1 MSQVSKT
8 RKSAAPAPAAAPAA
22 KAAKTSAAAATASS
36 KTKAATATTSSK
48 AATTAAAPATTSKA
62 AKTSTAAAD
71 TPVMAP
77 ATTAK
82 VAKTST
88 TSTAASSK
96 TSKPATASTEA
107 DAKASKPATTP
118 TDAKASKP
126 ATTPTDVM
134 ATTSSDAPAS
144 APSSKPATS
153 DAPASATAASDTT
166 STAPEPAL
174 APARPAIPVPPNS
187 IRIRGARTHNLQ
199 GVDLD
204 LPRGKLVVL
213 TGPSGSGKSSLAFH
227 TIFAEGQRRYVE
239 SLSASARQF
248 LAQLPKPD
256 VDLIEGL
263 SPSIAIEQSSPGKN
277 PRSTVGTSTEVYD
290 FLRLLFA
297 RCGEVFSWR
306 TGKPMKRHS
315 VEDMLAAVLALPAG
329 TRFSVLAPVVRDGA
343 GDHHELL
350 EDLRRQGFARLAVDE
365 VVRDLSSEEV
375 KLDPKVR
382 HTIEVYVDR
391 LVLKDNV
398 RGRLADSVET
408 ALRLSGGQLKVV
420 TLDGEELQFSERFAD
435 LDHGL
440 AYPELTP
447 GLFSFNSPEGACPEC
462 DGLGGKR
469 VFDPRRIVPNEHL
482 SIKEGAL
489 SAWTR
494 RAGKTAHA
502 QLQALAE
509 AYGFDLFA
517 PWIDLPEEAKIAI
530 IQGSG
535 TQAVP
540 GLAGKK
546 PAPFE
551 GVIPGLQRRLREAED
566 KVDDADPDEG
576 GTLDEIAELMAEV
589 TCPMCQGQRLRQEA
603 RMVKIG
609 GRNIA
614 ELATLPIEQ
623 LVPFL
628 DALDLGAET
637 SEVAEA
643 ILGQAKQRLKF
654 MLEVGLGYLTL
665 DRTTMTLS
673 GGEAQR
679 IRLATQ
685 IGAALV
691 GVTYILDEPS
701 IGLHQRDND
710 RLIASLLR
718 LRDLGNSVIV
728 VEHDEDTI
736 RAADFLVDM
745 GPGAGSQGGRVVAAG
760 PLQEV
765 LQNKRSL
772 TAAFLTG
779 RMTIPVPEKRR
790 GAVGPA
796 LCITRATGHNLKD
809 ITVRI
814 PLGALTCVTGVS
826 GSGKSSLVIDTLL
839 PEASRRLNGASSFG
853 LANHGITG
861 LEHLDKVIHV
871 DQSPIGRSPR
881 SNPATYT
888 GLFAELRTLYA
899 NLSESKIRGY
909 TPSRF
914 SFNVKGGRCESC
926 QGDGVRR
933 IEMHFL
939 ADVYV
944 TCRSCDGRRY
954 NRETLAITYRGKSI
968 ADVLAMSVA
977 DASEF
982 FANYPNL
989 RRALE
994 TLRDVGLGYVTL
1006 GQSALTLSGGEA
1018 QRIKLAKELAKK
1030 STGKT
1035 LFILDEPTTG
1045 LHFGDIKQLLKVLER
1060 LVDEGNT
1067 VVVIEHN
1074 LDVIKCADWVVDI
1087 GPEGGE
1093 RGGRLLAAGSPQQ
1106 VARVKESATGHYLA
1120 RVLGMA

>member
-1 MSQVSKT
+1 MSQASKT
-8 RKSAAPAPAAAPAA
+8 RKSAAASSAPAAPAAAPAP
-22 KAAKTSAAAATASS
+22 KASKAAAAA
-36 KTKAATATTSSK
+36 SK
-48 AATTAAAPATTSKA
+48 AAQAVAPAAAPAPEA
-62 AKTSTAAAD
+62 AEPAIPP
-71 TPVMAP
+71 TPVAVVSP
-77 ATTAK
+77 AT
-82 VAKTST
+82 
-88 TSTAASSK
+88 
-96 TSKPATASTEA
+96 PA
-107 DAKASKPATTP
+107 
-118 TDAKASKP
+118 
-126 ATTPTDVM
+126 V
-134 ATTSSDAPAS
+134 
-144 APSSKPATS
+144 
-153 DAPASATAASDTT
+153 
-166 STAPEPAL
+166 
-174 APARPAIPVPPNS
+174 PVPPNS
-187 IRIRGARTHNLQ
+187 IKIRGARTHNLQ

-315 VEDMLAAVLALPAG
+315 VEDMLTAVLALPAG
-329 TRFSVLAPVVRDGA
+329 TRFSVLAPVVRDSA

-350 EDLRRQGFARLAVDE
+350 EDLRRQGFARLAVDDE
-365 VVRDLSSEEV
+365 VRDLSSEEV

-420 TLDGEELQFSERFAD
+420 TLDGQELQFSERFAD

-469 VFDPRRIVPNEHL
+469 IFDPRRIVPNEHL

-489 SAWTR
+489 TAWTR
-494 RAGKTAHA
+494 RAGKTASA

-509 AYGFDLFA
+509 HYNFDLFA
-517 PWIDLPEEAKIAI
+517 PWLDLPEDVKIAI
-530 IQGSG
+530 IQGTG
-535 TQAVP
+535 TEAVP

-546 PAPFE
+546 AAPFE
-551 GVIPGLQRRLREAED
+551 GVIPSLQRRLREAED
-566 KVDDADPDEG
+566 RVDEVDSDDGG

-628 DALDLGAET
+628 DALDLGPET
-637 SEVAEA
+637 GEVAEA
-643 ILGQAKQRLKF
+643 ILAQAKQRLKF

-710 RLIASLLR
+710 RLIASLVR

-745 GPGAGSQGGRVVAAG
+745 GPGAGTQGGRVVAAG

-790 GAVGPA
+790 GGVGPA
-796 LCITRATGHNLKD
+796 IVISRATGHNLKD

-839 PEASRRLNGASSFG
+839 PEAARRLNGASTFG
-853 LANHGITG
+853 LAHHGITG
-861 LEHLDKVIHV
+861 LEQLDKVIHV

-888 GLFAELRTLYA
+888 GLFSELRTLFS

-939 ADVYV
+939 PDVYV

-968 ADVLAMSVA
+968 ADVLEMSVA
-977 DASEF
+977 DACEF

-989 RRALE
+989 RRGLE

-1018 QRIKLAKELAKK
+1018 QRIKLAKELARK

-1045 LHFGDIKQLLKVLER
+1045 LHFGDIKQLLRVLDR

-1074 LDVIKCADWVVDI
+1074 LDVIKCADWIVDI

-1093 RGGRLLAAGSPQQ
+1093 RGGKLLAAGPPQQ
-1106 VARVKESATGHYLA
+1106 VAKVKDSATGHYLA
-1120 RVLGMA
+1120 RALGMS

>member
-1 MSQVSKT
+1 MIK
-8 RKSAAPAPAAAPAA
+8 
-22 KAAKTSAAAATASS
+22 
-36 KTKAATATTSSK
+36 
-48 AATTAAAPATTSKA
+48 
-62 AKTSTAAAD
+62 
-71 TPVMAP
+71 
-77 ATTAK
+77 
-82 VAKTST
+82 
-88 TSTAASSK
+88 
-96 TSKPATASTEA
+96 
-107 DAKASKPATTP
+107 
-118 TDAKASKP
+118 
-126 ATTPTDVM
+126 
-134 ATTSSDAPAS
+134 
-144 APSSKPATS
+144 
-153 DAPASATAASDTT
+153 
-166 STAPEPAL
+166 
-174 APARPAIPVPPNS
+174 
-187 IRIRGARTHNLQ
+187 IRGARTHNLQ
-199 GVDLD
+199 NVDLD

-239 SLSASARQF
+239 SLSVSARQF

-263 SPSIAIEQSSPGKN
+263 SPSIAIEQSTPSKN
-277 PRSTVGTSTEVYD
+277 PRSTVGTLTEVYD

-306 TGKPMKRHS
+306 TGKPMKRHT
-315 VEDMLAAVLALPAG
+315 VEDMLNAILALPPG
-329 TRFSVLAPVVRDGA
+329 TRFSVIAPVVRDA
-343 GDHHELL
+343 PGDHHDLL
-350 EDLRRQGFARLAVDE
+350 EDLRRQGFARLAVDD

-375 KLDPKVR
+375 RLDPKVR

-391 LVLKDNV
+391 LVLKDNI

-420 TLDGEELQFSERFAD
+420 TLDGQELLFSERFAD

-469 VFDPRRIVPNEHL
+469 IFDPRRIVPNEHL

-489 SAWTR
+489 VAWTR
-494 RAGKTAHA
+494 RAGKNAMA

-509 AYGFDLFA
+509 HYSFDLYA
-517 PWIDLPEEAKIAI
+517 PWADLPEDAKIAI
-530 IQGSG
+530 LQGTGSY
-535 TQAVP
+535 AVP

-546 PAPFE
+546 AAPFE
-551 GVIPGLQRRLREAED
+551 GVIPCLQRRLREAED
-566 KVDDADPDEG
+566 RVDDADDDGSGP
-576 GTLDEIAELMAEV
+576 LDEITELMAEIV
-589 TCPMCQGQRLRQEA
+589 CPACKGQRLRQEA

-609 GRNIA
+609 GKNIA
-614 ELATLPIEQ
+614 ELASMPIEQ

-628 DALDLGAET
+628 DDLDLGPES

-643 ILGQAKQRLKF
+643 ILAQAKQRLRF

-710 RLIASLLR
+710 RLIAALVR

-736 RAADFLVDM
+736 RAADYLVDM
-745 GPGAGSQGGRVVAAG
+745 GPGAGTQGGRVVAAG

-772 TAAFLTG
+772 TAAYLTG

-790 GAVGPA
+790 SPVGPA
-796 LCITRATGHNLKD
+796 LVINRASGHNLKD
-809 ITVRI
+809 ISVKI
-814 PLGALTCVTGVS
+814 PLGTLTCVTGVS

-839 PEASRRLNGASSFG
+839 PEAARRLNGASTFG
-853 LANHGITG
+853 LPHHGITG

-888 GLFAELRTLYA
+888 GLFAELRNLFA

-914 SFNVKGGRCESC
+914 SFNVKGGRCEAC
-926 QGDGVRR
+926 CGDGVRR

-939 ADVYV
+939 PDVYV
-944 TCRSCDGRRY
+944 TCRACGGRRY

-968 ADVLAMSVA
+968 ADVLEMSVS
-977 DASEF
+977 DACEF
-982 FANYPNL
+982 FTNYPNL
-989 RRALE
+989 RRGLE

-1018 QRIKLAKELAKK
+1018 QRIKLARELARK

-1045 LHFGDIKQLLKVLER
+1045 LHFSDIKLLLKVLDR

-1074 LDVIKCADWVVDI
+1074 LDVIKCADWIIDI

-1093 RGGRLLAAGSPQQ
+1093 RGGRVLAAGTPAQ
-1106 VARVKESATGHYLA
+1106 VARVKESATGQYLA
-1120 RVLGMA
+1120 RMLGMS

>member
-1 MSQVSKT
+1 M
-8 RKSAAPAPAAAPAA
+8 R
-22 KAAKTSAAAATASS
+22 SS
-36 KTKAATATTSSK
+36 RPRPPRPPRS
-48 AATTAAAPATTSKA
+48 
-62 AKTSTAAAD
+62 
-71 TPVMAP
+71 
-77 ATTAK
+77 
-82 VAKTST
+82 
-88 TSTAASSK
+88 
-96 TSKPATASTEA
+96 
-107 DAKASKPATTP
+107 
-118 TDAKASKP
+118 
-126 ATTPTDVM
+126 
-134 ATTSSDAPAS
+134 
-144 APSSKPATS
+144 PS
-153 DAPASATAASDTT
+153 
-166 STAPEPAL
+166 
-174 APARPAIPVPPNS
+174 PNS
-187 IRIRGARTHNLQ
+187 IKIRGARTHNLQ
-199 GVDLD
+199 GIDLD

-315 VEDMLAAVLALPAG
+315 VEDMLNAVLALPAG
-329 TRFSVLAPVVRDGA
+329 TRFSVLAPVVRDTP

-365 VVRDLSSEEV
+365 AVRDLSSEEV

-469 VFDPRRIVPNEHL
+469 IFDPRRIVPNEHL

-509 AYGFDLFA
+509 HYGFDLFA
-517 PWIDLPEEAKIAI
+517 PWIDLSEDVKIAI
-530 IQGSG
+530 IQGTG
-535 TQAVP
+535 GEAIP

-546 PAPFE
+546 AAPFE

-566 KVDDADPDEG
+566 KVDEVDADDNG
-576 GTLDEIAELMAEV
+576 GSLEEIAELMAEV
-589 TCPMCQGQRLRQEA
+589 PCPACEGQRLRQEA

-628 DALDLGAET
+628 DALDLGPET
-637 SEVAEA
+637 GEVAEA

-710 RLIASLLR
+710 RLIASLVR

-745 GPGAGSQGGRVVAAG
+745 GPGAGTQGGRVVAAG

-790 GAVGPA
+790 NSSGPA
-796 LCITRATGHNLKD
+796 ICISRATGHNLKD
-809 ITVRI
+809 ITVKI

-839 PEASRRLNGASSFG
+839 PEAARRLNGASNFG
-853 LANHGITG
+853 LAHHSITG

-909 TPSRF
+909 TPARF

-939 ADVYV
+939 PDVYV

-968 ADVLAMSVA
+968 ADVLEMSVA
-977 DASEF
+977 DACEF

-989 RRALE
+989 RRGLE

-1045 LHFGDIKQLLKVLER
+1045 LHFGDIKQLLKVLDR

-1067 VVVIEHN
+1067 IVVIEHN

-1087 GPEGGE
+1087 GPEGGA
-1093 RGGRLLAAGSPQQ
+1093 RGGKLLAAGPPQQ
-1106 VARVKESATGHYLA
+1106 VARVKDSATGHYLA
-1120 RVLGMA
+1120 RVLGLA

>member
-8 RKSAAPAPAAAPAA
+8 RKSAAASSAPAAPAASPAPKASKAAAKAVAPTPPEAAPAPAPAAKTSRAVTSTAAETSTTPAPAA
-22 KAAKTSAAAATASS
+22 TAKASKAAAAATSTAAETSTTPAPAATAKASKAAAAATSTAAETSTTPAPAATAKASRAAAAATASL
-36 KTKAATATTSSK
+36 TPAAEAAEPATP
-48 AATTAAAPATTSKA
+48 ATPAAP
-62 AKTSTAAAD
+62 
-71 TPVMAP
+71 TP
-77 ATTAK
+77 
-82 VAKTST
+82 
-88 TSTAASSK
+88 
-96 TSKPATASTEA
+96 
-107 DAKASKPATTP
+107 
-118 TDAKASKP
+118 
-126 ATTPTDVM
+126 
-134 ATTSSDAPAS
+134 
-144 APSSKPATS
+144 
-153 DAPASATAASDTT
+153 SAT
-166 STAPEPAL
+166 
-174 APARPAIPVPPNS
+174 PAIPVPPNS
-187 IRIRGARTHNLQ
+187 IKIRGARTHNLQ

-315 VEDMLAAVLALPAG
+315 VEDMLNAVLALPAG
-329 TRFSVLAPVVRDGA
+329 TRFSVLAPVVREA
-343 GDHHELL
+343 PGDHHELL
-350 EDLRRQGFARLAVDE
+350 EDLRRQGFARLAVDDA
-365 VVRDLSSEEV
+365 VRDLSSEEV

-494 RAGKTAHA
+494 RAGKTASA

-509 AYGFDLFA
+509 HYGFDLFA
-517 PWIDLPEEAKIAI
+517 PWLDLPEEVKISI
-530 IQGSG
+530 LQGTG
-535 TQAVP
+535 TDAVP

-546 PAPFE
+546 AAPFE

-566 KVDDADPDEG
+566 KVDEADADDNG

-589 TCPMCQGQRLRQEA
+589 PCPACEGQRLRQEA

-628 DALDLGAET
+628 DALDLGPET
-637 SEVAEA
+637 GEVAEA
-643 ILGQAKQRLKF
+643 ILAQAKQRLKF

-745 GPGAGSQGGRVVAAG
+745 GPGAGTQGGRVVAAG

-790 GAVGPA
+790 GGVGPA
-796 LCITRATGHNLKD
+796 ICISRATGHNLKD
-809 ITVRI
+809 ITVKI

-839 PEASRRLNGASSFG
+839 PEAARRLNGASSFG
-853 LANHGITG
+853 LAHHSITG

-888 GLFAELRTLYA
+888 GLFAELRTLYS

-909 TPSRF
+909 TPARF

-939 ADVYV
+939 PDVYV

-968 ADVLAMSVA
+968 ADVLEMSVA
-977 DASEF
+977 DACEF

-989 RRALE
+989 RRGLE

-1045 LHFGDIKQLLKVLER
+1045 LHFGDIKQLLKVLDR

-1093 RGGRLLAAGSPQQ
+1093 RGGRLLAAGPPQQ

>member
-8 RKSAAPAPAAAPAA
+8 RKSAAASSASAAPAAPAAKTSKAAAAATSSAAQAVAPAVPTAKTSKAAAAATSSAAQAVAPAPAAKASKAAASKANSSAAASAPEAEPAAPTGKAAKAAAATPSTPAASAPAPAPEAAPAA
-22 KAAKTSAAAATASS
+22 KAVTTVASAPEAI
-36 KTKAATATTSSK
+36 ATATTS
-48 AATTAAAPATTSKA
+48 
-62 AKTSTAAAD
+62 
-71 TPVMAP
+71 
-77 ATTAK
+77 
-82 VAKTST
+82 
-88 TSTAASSK
+88 
-96 TSKPATASTEA
+96 
-107 DAKASKPATTP
+107 
-118 TDAKASKP
+118 
-126 ATTPTDVM
+126 
-134 ATTSSDAPAS
+134 
-144 APSSKPATS
+144 
-153 DAPASATAASDTT
+153 
-166 STAPEPAL
+166 
-174 APARPAIPVPPNS
+174 AIPVPPNS
-187 IRIRGARTHNLQ
+187 IKIRGARTHNLQ
-199 GVDLD
+199 GIDLD
-204 LPRGKLVVL
+204 LPRGKLVVI

-315 VEDMLAAVLALPAG
+315 VEDMLNAVLALPAG
-329 TRFSVLAPVVRDGA
+329 TRFSVLAPVVRETP

-365 VVRDLSSEEV
+365 AVRDLSSEEV

-469 VFDPRRIVPNEHL
+469 IFDPRRIVPNEHL

-509 AYGFDLFA
+509 HYAFDLFA
-517 PWIDLPEEAKIAI
+517 PWIDLSEDVKIAI
-530 IQGSG
+530 IQGTG
-535 TQAVP
+535 GEAIP

-546 PAPFE
+546 AAPFE

-566 KVDDADPDEG
+566 KVDDADADDNG
-576 GTLDEIAELMAEV
+576 GSLEEIAELMAEV
-589 TCPMCQGQRLRQEA
+589 PCPACEGQRLRQEA

-628 DALDLGAET
+628 DALDLGPET
-637 SEVAEA
+637 GEVAEA
-643 ILGQAKQRLKF
+643 ILAQAKQRLKF

-710 RLIASLLR
+710 RLIASLVR

-745 GPGAGSQGGRVVAAG
+745 GPGAGTQGGRVVAAG

-790 GAVGPA
+790 GSSGPA
-796 LCITRATGHNLKD
+796 ICISRATGHNLKD
-809 ITVRI
+809 VTVKI

-839 PEASRRLNGASSFG
+839 PEAARRLNGASNFG
-853 LANHGITG
+853 LAHHSITG

-899 NLSESKIRGY
+899 NLGESKIRGY
-909 TPSRF
+909 TPARF

-939 ADVYV
+939 PDVYV

-954 NRETLAITYRGKSI
+954 NRETLAITYRGKSV
-968 ADVLAMSVA
+968 ADVLEMSVA
-977 DASEF
+977 DACEF

-989 RRALE
+989 RRGLE

-1045 LHFGDIKQLLKVLER
+1045 LHFGDIKQLLKVLDR

-1067 VVVIEHN
+1067 IVVIEHN

-1087 GPEGGE
+1087 GPEGGS
-1093 RGGRLLAAGSPQQ
+1093 RGGKLLAAGPPQQ
-1106 VARVKESATGHYLA
+1106 VARVKDSATGHYLA
-1120 RVLGMA
+1120 RVLGLS